1 MEQSSLL
8 HSRPK
13 STVGTPAY
21 IAPEVLSRRE
31 YDGKVSSASI
41 PLSLSFCLSSS
52 AFCFPSRGGPE
63 EMRTTTRCG
72 ACYRN
77 GLTCCCVVQRITI
90 RGIRNHPWFL
100 KNLPRSLTESAQA
113 VYYKRDNTAP
123 TYSLQSVDEIMKIV
137 EEARRTPASPAPAA
151 GFAWAKEDELEE
163 GKHENQDTGVEEEE
177 DDDEYDKR
185 VKEVHACGE
194 YPID

>member
-1 MEQSSLL
+1 MLVGAYPFEDPEDTKNFRKTMTVVVITLIISSIV
-8 HSRPK
+8 SFFD
-13 STVGTPAY
+13 
-21 IAPEVLSRRE
+21 VLMS
-31 YDGKVSSASI
+31 
-41 PLSLSFCLSSS
+41 CLD
-52 AFCFPSRGGPE
+52 SRGS
-63 EMRTTTRCG
+63 CQ
-72 ACYRN
+72 CYRN

-185 VKEVHACGE
+185 VKEVS
-194 YPID
+194 